1 MQVNKV
7 ALQDTQSFSQFF
19 IDYLS
24 NKRELASFYGLRPEI
39 DSFAKQIEKKS
50 FSNAHRKVLCEVL
63 EDQYEGYEV
72 APALAANLTDLGLPD
87 TYTVTTG
94 HQLNIF
100 TGPLYF
106 IYKIATVVNACREL
120 KAKYPDCNFVPVY
133 WMASEDHDFDE
144 ISYFHLFGK
153 KYQWACQDKG
163 GVGRLSTDSLG
174 PLLEELPEKVTLFEQ
189 AYRDHGNLA
198 DAVRCYVNE
207 LFGEDGLV
215 VLDADDDR
223 LKALFAPMIKDDLLR
238 HTANNLVEQT
248 NSDLAELGYKT
259 QIFPREINFFYLD
272 EGVRER
278 IVKVDGQYLVN
289 NTKLSFSETE
299 ILALLDSN
307 PEKFSPNVVMRPLYQ
322 EVILPNLAYVGGPA
336 EVIYWLQ
343 LGKVFDEYDVAFP
356 ILLPRNFALYINGA
370 SQKKLDKF
378 AWTDEQLFQSVE
390 ELQAQYVAAHGS
402 DEVSLSEEYKNL
414 EEVFEQLIQKAEVI
428 DGSLK
433 GFISAEHA
441 KAIKSIDNIGK
452 RLKKSEE
459 RKHETELNQIATL
472 KEKLFP
478 SGGLQERHDNFLN
491 FYINN
496 PNFIKEL
503 LVALDPFDLQM
514 HVLKEEW

>member
-7 ALQDTQSFSQFF
+7 ALKDTQSFSQFF

-24 NKRELASFYGLRPEI
+24 NKQELAPFYGLRPEI
-39 DSFAKQIEKKS
+39 DAFGEQIDRKS
-50 FSNAHRKVLCEVL
+50 FSNLNRKVLCEVL

-72 APALAANLTDLGLPD
+72 APTLAGNLTDLALPN

-120 KAKYPDCNFVPVY
+120 KVKYPDSNFVPVY

-153 KYQWACQDKG
+153 KYQWECPGQG
-163 GVGRLSTDSLG
+163 GVGRLSTESLTG
-174 PLLEELPEKVTLFEQ
+174 LLEELPEKVALFEQ

-198 DAVRCYVNE
+198 DAVRCYVND

-223 LKALFAPMIKDDLLR
+223 LKKLFSPMIKDDLL
-238 HTANNLVEQT
+238 HHSANTLVEQT
-248 NSDLAELGYKT
+248 NDELAQLGYKT

-272 EGVRER
+272 DGVRER
-278 IVKVDGQYLVN
+278 IVKEDGQYLVN
-289 NTKLSFSETE
+289 NTELSFSETE

-343 LGKVFDEYDVAFP
+343 LGKVFEKHEVTFP

-370 SQKKLDKF
+370 SQKKLAKF
-378 AWTDEQLFQSVE
+378 GWSDEQLFQSID
-390 ELQAQYVAAHGS
+390 ELQAQYVTTHGS
-402 DEVSLSEEYKNL
+402 DEVTLNGEYRDL
-414 EEVFEQLIQKAEVI
+414 EAVFEQLIEKAEVI

-433 GFISAEHA
+433 GFISAEHT
-441 KAIKSIDNIGK
+441 KAVKSIDNIGK

-459 RKHETELNQIATL
+459 RKHETELNQIASV

-478 SGGLQERHDNFLN
+478 RGGLQERHDNFLN

-496 PNFIKEL
+496 PNFVKEL

-514 HVLKEEW
+514 HVLKEG